1 MEYGNFLKLMLRYKK
16 INEDISELFDIGV
29 DLMDGRYKLS
39 DNIYKLFETSI
50 ESVYGKEGLDWVT
63 WFIFENDW
71 GTKDW
76 SLNPTYDKETGKI
89 IQGDASMIVYGAVD
103 KDGNPIAY
111 SFESL
116 YELLEKDY
124 KLLTIN

>member
-1 MEYGNFLKLMLRYKK
+1 MEYGQFLRLMLRYKK
-16 INEDISELFDIGV
+16 INEDINELYDIGI
-29 DLMDGRYKLS
+29 DLLEGKYKLS

-76 SLNPTYDKETGKI
+76 SSRPSYDRETGKI
-89 IQGDASMIVYGAVD
+89 IKEDASKAVYGATD
-103 KDGNPIAY
+103 QDGNPIAY

-124 KLLTIN
+124 KL